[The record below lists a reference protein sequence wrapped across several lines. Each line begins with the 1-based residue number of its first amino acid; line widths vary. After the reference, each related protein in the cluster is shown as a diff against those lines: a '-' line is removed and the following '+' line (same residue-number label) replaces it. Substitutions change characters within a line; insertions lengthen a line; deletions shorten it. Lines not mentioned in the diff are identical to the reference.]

1 MKKKI
6 WSLLCLA
13 IFVPV
18 VVTLILYLMLIF
30 FYKDKF
36 NAGTWI
42 NGQYCTGKTAKEV
55 NDLLLEDIDIPTIT
69 ITDIEGNEENIIVTD
84 ELCMFD
90 YSLQLDTMLKKQDK
104 FTWFLMSLTDVNQ
117 VIVPE
122 ITYNNELLIE
132 SILKLNIIK
141 KAEHSETLKAEIVKT
156 ESGYVL
162 DNNLLPVPDKDRII
176 NKIVTDIDAGKLNI
190 QLTEECYTDRELTP
204 EIEKTLSVWEK
215 VEQLQNCGIV
225 YDMGDSLI
233 PIDASVVAEWIET
246 DDNGNIV
253 IDDNNEIVL
262 KKNCFKDFIEE
273 LANEFDTYNVP
284 RDFQTTRGDIV
295 TIEKGTYGNRLNK
308 KDEIEYLEDAFKSGV
323 KEIHTPSY
331 THEALYKGE
340 NDIGDTYIE
349 VDLTEQ
355 TMYYYEKGEIIIE
368 TPIVSGNIRSGHK
381 TPARV
386 CYVYNKQT
394 DRILRGPGYASPVDF
409 WMPVNGAIGIH
420 DATWRSSFG
429 GEIYKT
435 NGSHGCINTPY
446 DAMVTLYDKVEIG
459 TPVIMYY

>member
-6 WSLLCLA
+6 WSILCLV

-18 VVTLILYLMLIF
+18 VVILILYLLLIF

-42 NGQYCTGKTAKEV
+42 NGQYCTGKTVKEV

-69 ITDIEGNEENIIVTD
+69 ITDIEGNEENIILTD

-90 YSLQLDTMLKKQDK
+90 YSAQLDTMLKKQDK
-104 FTWFLMSLTDVNQ
+104 FTWFLMSLAGVNQ
-117 VIVPE
+117 EIVPE

-141 KAEHSETLKAEIVKT
+141 KAEHSEALKAEIVKT
-156 ESGYVL
+156 ESGYIL

-204 EIEKTLSVWEK
+204 EIEETLSVWEK

-225 YDMGDSLI
+225 YDMGDSSI
-233 PIDASVVAEWIET
+233 PINASVVAEWIET
-246 DDNGNIV
+246 DGNGNIV

-308 KDEIEYLEDAFKSGV
+308 KDEIAYLEDAFKSGV
-323 KEIHTPSY
+323 NEIHTPSY
-331 THEALYKGE
+331 TYEALYKGK